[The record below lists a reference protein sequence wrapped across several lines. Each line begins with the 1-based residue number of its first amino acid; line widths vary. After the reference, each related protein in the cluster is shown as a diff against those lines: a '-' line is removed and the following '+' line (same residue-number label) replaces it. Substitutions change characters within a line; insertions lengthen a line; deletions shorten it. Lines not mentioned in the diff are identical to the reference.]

1 MAVGRWRHRH
11 PAKKMVTMINDEDET
26 ARTTNLPEL
35 CQPGDGPDSSAAG
48 DSAGDDAGRLRADL
62 AAFQERH
69 LRLQAEFENYRKR
82 QQRDREAL
90 NRQAK
95 ERVLGELP
103 GIVDNLERALQHAG
117 AAGAAPETL
126 AQGVDLVCKQL
137 QEVLTRFGA
146 EPIIALGATFDPHLH
161 EAMSRVVTAG
171 DPPDGTVVE
180 EFRRGYLLDGKVL
193 RPALVAVAKLADE
206 EAAPVS
212 GNDAPDKR

>member
-1 MAVGRWRHRH
+1 
-11 PAKKMVTMINDEDET
+11 MVTMIRNDDKLAPT
-26 ARTTNLPEL
+26 DNLPEPGP
-35 CQPGDGPDSSAAG
+35 PGDGPDAAADG
-48 DSAGDDAGRLRADL
+48 DSPGDDADRLRADL

-82 QQRDREAL
+82 QQRERDEL

-117 AAGAAPETL
+117 VAGAAPETL
-126 AQGVDLVCKQL
+126 AQGVELVCKQL

-146 EPIIALGATFDPHLH
+146 EPISALGAMFDPRLH
-161 EAMSRVVTAG
+161 EAMARVETAG
-171 DPPDGTVVE
+171 DPPDGTVIE
-180 EFRRGYLLDGKVL
+180 EYRRGYLLDGKVL

-206 EAAPVS
+206 ETE
-212 GNDAPDKR
+212 PD

>member
-1 MAVGRWRHRH
+1 
-11 PAKKMVTMINDEDET
+11 MVTMTNDEENP
-26 ARTTNLPEL
+26 APAPNLPE
-35 CQPGDGPDSSAAG
+35 PSPSWDEPDTAAG
-48 DSAGDDAGRLRADL
+48 DAAAGDAAAEDDADRLRAEL
-62 AAFQERH
+62 AASRERH

-82 QQRDREAL
+82 QQREREEL

-103 GIVDNLERALQHAG
+103 GIVDNLERALRHAG

-126 AQGVDLVCKQL
+126 AQGVELVCKQL

-146 EPIIALGATFDPHLH
+146 EPIAALGALFDPHLH
-161 EAMSRVVTAG
+161 EAMARVVTDG

-180 EFRRGYLLDGKVL
+180 EYRRGYLLGGKVL

-206 EAAPVS
+206 ETEP
-212 GNDAPDKR
+212 GP

>member
-1 MAVGRWRHRH
+1 
-11 PAKKMVTMINDEDET
+11 MINDEDEP
-26 ARTTNLPEL
+26 APTTNLPEL
-35 CQPGDGPDSSAAG
+35 CQSGDDPDASADG
-48 DSAGDDAGRLRADL
+48 DSVGDDADRLRADL

-82 QQRDREAL
+82 QQRDREAH

-103 GIVDNLERALQHAG
+103 GIVDNLERALQHAS

-126 AQGVDLVCKQL
+126 AEGVELVCKQL
-137 QEVLTRFGA
+137 QEVLTRYGA
-146 EPIIALGATFDPHLH
+146 KPILALGAMFDPHLH
-161 EAMSRVVTAG
+161 EAMARVVTAG

-180 EFRRGYLLDGKVL
+180 EYRRGYLLDGKVL

-206 EAAPVS
+206 ESEPI
-212 GNDAPDKR
+212 P

>member
-1 MAVGRWRHRH
+1 M
-11 PAKKMVTMINDEDET
+11 TNDEEVPAPD
-26 ARTTNLPEL
+26 TNLPEP
-35 CQPGDGPDSSAAG
+35 CQCGDEPDAPVDV
-48 DSAGDDAGRLRADL
+48 DSVVEDADRLRVDL
-62 AAFQERH
+62 AAFRERH

-82 QQRDREAL
+82 QQRDRAEL

-103 GIVDNLERALQHAG
+103 GIVDNLERALRHAG

-126 AQGVDLVCKQL
+126 AQGVELVCKQL

-146 EPIIALGATFDPHLH
+146 EPIPVLGVMFDPRLH
-161 EAMSRVVTAG
+161 EAMARVVTDG

-180 EFRRGYLLDGKVL
+180 EYRRGYLLDGKVL

-206 EAAPVS
+206 EMETVP
-212 GNDAPDKR
+212 

>member
-1 MAVGRWRHRH
+1 
-11 PAKKMVTMINDEDET
+11 MINDEDE
-26 ARTTNLPEL
+26 AAPATNLPEL
-35 CQPGDGPDSSAAG
+35 CLSGEEPDASADGDTI
-48 DSAGDDAGRLRADL
+48 GDDADRLRADL
-62 AAFQERH
+62 AGFQERH

-82 QQRDREAL
+82 QQRDREEL

-103 GIVDNLERALQHAG
+103 GIVDNLERALVHAG

-126 AQGVDLVCKQL
+126 AQGVELVCKQL

-146 EPIIALGATFDPHLH
+146 EPICALGAMFDPRLH
-161 EAMSRVVTAG
+161 EAMARVVTAG

-180 EFRRGYLLDGKVL
+180 EYRRGYLLDGKVL

-206 EAAPVS
+206 ETEPV
-212 GNDAPDKR
+212 P